1 MATWKKVLVEGA
13 SLQSTTDFTNNTG
26 TLGIGTNGGIS
37 LNGAV
42 DDIDNVLLGTATVNL
57 ALNIAGLQ
65 AAAPEEANDQL
76 AFHDAGTGNP
86 KRAGLSQFAEMF
98 AGTVTATGLDSD
110 GVTIL
115 VDITGQDALGT
126 PAGTEEVMVWDGSA
140 LKKTTID
147 AISTAGSGDVES
159 VTAGAGLTGTDEGGP
174 DVTLAVGAGDGITV
188 NANDV
193 ALASSVAGLG
203 LTYVSGVL
211 DVGEGAMID
220 VEANTISVNLTE
232 ATAAT
237 IAAGDHVIFLDGG
250 AAGTASKGS
259 VNDVATLFAGAG
271 LTATDGVIAVD
282 TVALGTGTSGN
293 YVSNVASGTNISVS
307 GSAAEDATFT
317 VNLADSVDLAGS
329 LDVTGNATFDSDV
342 TIVGNLSVTGEVT
355 STSTTELLVED
366 KTILIASGAASA
378 GDANNAGIV
387 VDTSGLDSHSV
398 DAKLNYLESGATFSE
413 WQMIKGEGATPK
425 TSAYVAGM
433 AVGTS
438 QSDLNTNFDC
448 GVGSLGWDGTN
459 LYIQTAS

>member
-65 AAAPEEANDQL
+65 AAAPEEATDQL
-76 AFHDAGTGNP
+76 AFHDAGTGLP
-86 KRAGLSQFAEMF
+86 KRAGLGQFAEMF

-188 NANDV
+188 NADDV

-203 LTYVSGVL
+203 LTYTSGVL
-211 DVGEGAMID
+211 DVGEGTMID
-220 VEANTISVNLTE
+220 VEADTISVNLTE
-232 ATAAT
+232 AAAAT

-259 VNDVATLFAGAG
+259 VNDVAALFAGAG

-282 TVALGTGTSGN
+282 TVALGTATSGN
-293 YVSNVASGTNISVS
+293 YASAVTAGTNIAVS
-307 GSAAEDATFT
+307 GAAGEGTSFEIALAT
-317 VNLADSVDLAGS
+317 NVDVAGT
-329 LDVTGNATFDSDV
+329 LDVTGNTTLDGD
-342 TIVGNLSVTGEVT
+342 LSVAGDLNITGEINRT
-355 STSTTELLVED
+355 SVTELAVTD
-366 KTILIASGAASA
+366 KTISVAVGASTPTAIDS
-378 GDANNAGIV
+378 
-387 VDTSGLDSHSV
+387 SGLIV
-398 DAKLNYLESGATFSE
+398 DASEVTGFSQDASVLYKTSPAPFSE
-413 WQMIKGEGATPK
+413 WEMTKS
-425 TSAYVAGM
+425 SADDPAWVAAM

-438 QSDLNTNFDC
+438 QADLNTNHDC
-448 GVGSLGWDGTN
+448 GRGTFGWDGTN
-459 LYIQTAS
+459 LYIQTA